1 MHDGS
6 QGNPMTEIALALAMG
21 FFSIMV
27 LTVISMGAAPQS
39 GQTAAA
45 AILAPSS
52 KGESAVELDSEDTIV
67 VYHEGRF
74 LDVQLKPVDPATI
87 RPAGR
92 LILAID
98 PVLPLGEAMAARAR
112 FKTGKLVVSTLDA
125 DWLKALKER
134 TR

>member
-1 MHDGS
+1 
-6 QGNPMTEIALALAMG
+6 MTEIALALAMG

-27 LTVISMGAAPQS
+27 LTVISMGAAQ
-39 GQTAAA
+39 QAARTADA

-52 KGESAVELDSEDTIV
+52 RAATAVAVAPNDMIV
-67 VYHEGRF
+67 VYHGGRF
-74 LDVQLKPVDPATI
+74 LDAKLQPVDPATI

-112 FKTGKLVVSTLDA
+112 FTAERLVVSTLDA
-125 DWLKALKER
+125 DWLKALQEGDR
-134 TR
+134 